1 MPATPKAKAKAKGA
15 ARIRPRGKAKAVR
28 QSQVDRV
35 NARQKLRRDA
45 LSRLNALATEVGY
58 TAQALVLHTADN
70 AVVEQR
76 VRALQ
81 RRCHSNDLHQR
92 LHAAAKL
99 YLDNGG
105 RFSVDL
111 VEQPTPDET
120 DLSPV
125 AKHKV
130 LRGDFR
136 LQSSAFM
143 LTYHSSEF
151 TEARWLPFRDFVKT
165 MVKRLG
171 CRAWSA
177 CIERGT
183 TPQTRD
189 KHHFHAYLYWQDGVG
204 VDLRSTD
211 VLVFDTVR
219 PRVDQRTKCS
229 GLAAR
234 SAAHHGL
241 WYVAVM
247 KLGTVAADT
256 NFEAWRDYTPL
267 ISWVDGLWAAQKLGH
282 EEYLST
288 CRAIGTGYAARKR
301 DASEVMRDELEAS
314 ICVHDKREQASL
326 QRQPSRPFPD
336 VERFVALFAGA
347 AQWRRPMLVFVAAT
361 NMGKS
366 LLARRTLERV
376 ADALGLPGYAEVTV
390 EGDAHLDMSGYDH
403 RKDAG
408 VLLDGVGDALF
419 LKRQREVLQGQ
430 PKKCLGGKSATMKFA
445 YPFTLSRRAVVVTM
459 DLSADNLG
467 LLETDHWLS
476 DPKNVMVVKLTERA
490 WMDGTASAAP
500 ATIRCPQRTV
510 SQRAEAEGGH
520 GRPRPGLLPRVDRAH
535 HGRIRCSS
543 GGAWSSRAHGRG
555 RLHAGWRFPR
565 PHATRDSCGLAP

>member
-1 MPATPKAKAKAKGA
+1 MPQTPKAKAKAA
-15 ARIRPRGKAKAVR
+15 ATARVRARGKAKAVR
-28 QSQVDRV
+28 QSQVDRA

-45 LSRLNALATEVGY
+45 LAQLNDLVREVGY
-58 TAQALVLHTADN
+58 TAQPLVLQTAGND
-70 AVVEQR
+70 VVEQR

-92 LHAAAKL
+92 LHDAAKL
-99 YLDNGG
+99 YIDNGG

-111 VEQPTPDET
+111 VEQPTPDDT

-125 AKHKV
+125 SKHKV

-136 LQSSAFM
+136 LRSSAFM
-143 LTYHSSEF
+143 LTYHSPTF
-151 TEARWLPFRDFVKT
+151 TEAHWLPFRDFLKT
-165 MVKRLG
+165 LVSRLG

-177 CIERGT
+177 CLERGT
-183 TPQTRD
+183 TPETCD
-189 KHHFHAYLYWQDGVG
+189 KHHFHAYLYWPDGVG
-204 VDLRSTD
+204 VDLQTTD
-211 VLVFDTVR
+211 VFVFNSVR

-241 WYVAVM
+241 WYVGVM
-247 KLGTVAADT
+247 KLGTVTAAT
-256 NFEAWRDYTPL
+256 NFEPWRDYTPL
-267 ISWVDGLWAAQKLGH
+267 ISWVDGLWAAQKLAH
-282 EEYLST
+282 EDYLSK

-314 ICVHDKREQASL
+314 IRGHVQSEQSSLKRQA
-326 QRQPSRPFPD
+326 SRPFPEVD
-336 VERFVALFAGA
+336 RFVSLFAGE

-366 LLARRTLERV
+366 LLARHTLERV
-376 ADALGLPGYAEVTV
+376 ADVLGLPGYAEVTV
-390 EGDAHLDMSGYDH
+390 EGDAHLVMSGYDH

-408 VLLDGVGDALF
+408 VLLDGVGDAFF

-459 DLSADNLG
+459 DLSADNL
-467 LLETDHWLS
+467 D
-476 DPKNVMVVKLTERA
+476 
-490 WMDGTASAAP
+490 
-500 ATIRCPQRTV
+500 
-510 SQRAEAEGGH
+510 
-520 GRPRPGLLPRVDRAH
+520 
-535 HGRIRCSS
+535 
-543 GGAWSSRAHGRG
+543 
-555 RLHAGWRFPR
+555 
-565 PHATRDSCGLAP
+565 